1 MLRDII
7 EEYTEEIKLAGGIGC
22 FEKGMPL
29 QSPSRIGN
37 AQKESD
43 FGYNTEPSIS
53 TDASSRFYKQRN
65 GENRA
70 DIEYPMDNRTNTD
83 KVKRHEDYDTGS
95 SQRQQSHRSY
105 KHSDRRD
112 DKHSDR
118 RDDEFT
124 RTKRHSLKSDYH
136 NHRSSREKSS
146 SDYKTKRDDP
156 YDRHSWESRNRNSF
170 EDRYNPMERE

>member
-1 MLRDII
+1 MI

-29 QSPSRIGN
+29 QSRSPIGN
-37 AQKESD
+37 DQKESD
-43 FGYNTEPSIS
+43 FGYSIPS
-53 TDASSRFYKQRN
+53 TDKQWK

-70 DIEYPMDNRTNTD
+70 DIEYPIDNRQNSD
-83 KVKRHEDYDTGS
+83 KVKRHDEYDSGS

-112 DKHSDR
+112 DKLRDRRKDKHNDR

-124 RTKRHSLKSDYH
+124 RTKRHSIEGESYH
-136 NHRSSREKSS
+136 QNYRSSREKSS

-156 YDRHSWESRNRNSF
+156 YDRRSQQPRNQNLF
-170 EDRYNPMERE
+170 EDRYIPTEKE